1 VFDVVKEQ
9 TRDGDMPQVFGGTC
23 AENVLV
29 LASVSPAERIHF
41 QLNGPSDE
49 RREAN
54 AVMFQ
59 RIILKCTNTAHVF
72 NSG

>member
-1 VFDVVKEQ
+1 MFDVVQEQ
-9 TRDGDMPQVFGGTC
+9 TGNGDVAKVFGGTC

-29 LASVSPAERIHF
+29 LASVSPAERIYF

-59 RIILKCTNTAHVF
+59 RFILECTNTTHVL